1 MKSNFDF
8 LTIDMD
14 TQTLYA
20 SAAESEKLYTSGYYD
35 SALVSIRKVAENVA
49 KMVADFHF
57 FEIGSRATFNDYLR
71 EIRLQKVAPQLI
83 VQNFYDLKQY
93 GNDAAHNINKSSR
106 TETLTSLKK
115 MFEILVWFNVSYID
129 PDFKA
134 SDFFEPIAEQMYQT
148 AERKLIYIQT
158 GDNSDGLWPAY
169 AGAEKIGDA
178 TIEGYEY
185 NLSPNSED
193 LRGIAERRINQYMTT
208 SGAKHIL
215 QWAELAHSDQ
225 TNRWFR
231 DHEVHEVLTRSNVQ
245 HADNLDGAEWFQ
257 TDLDTAKAAIKA
269 VKKDAQRFKQHKL
282 NQKRRLNFVLNKSLL
297 LNKPLRSLRNPA
309 TRKCFGMLK
318 CVLVKP

>member
-297 LNKPLRSLRNPA
+297 LNKPLRSLRNQA